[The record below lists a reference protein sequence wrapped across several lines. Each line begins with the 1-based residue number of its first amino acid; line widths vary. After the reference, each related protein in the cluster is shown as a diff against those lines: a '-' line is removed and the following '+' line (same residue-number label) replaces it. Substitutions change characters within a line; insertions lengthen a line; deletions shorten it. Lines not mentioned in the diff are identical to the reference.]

1 MKTDKQLK
9 ITKDEASIFVF
20 LLNEGKYDLNDYPD
34 YNYDRLKGIKAF
46 QKFED
51 RIRKFSKDKRRTR
64 FDDKTAVIKRIVNK
78 YSDEK
83 TT

>member
-1 MKTDKQLK
+1 MKTDKQFK